1 MGCSISLEYLARGG
15 QQAAALVLVNGPL
28 RLTQTEGFPWTMSEE
43 KLRPPVQLVAAMKGA
58 LNNNPSPTAIEV
70 LEAAEHLLDQVLRTD
85 CETRASALDLL
96 TVDALMTHALEIAAK
111 DD

>member
-1 MGCSISLEYLARGG
+1 
-15 QQAAALVLVNGPL
+15 
-28 RLTQTEGFPWTMSEE
+28 MSEE
-43 KLRPPVQLVAAMKGA
+43 KPRPPEQLVTAMKGA

-111 DD
+111 DPKLMEDFPEQAMRRIASHHRS

>member
-1 MGCSISLEYLARGG
+1 
-15 QQAAALVLVNGPL
+15 
-28 RLTQTEGFPWTMSEE
+28 MSEE
-43 KLRPPVQLVAAMKGA
+43 KPRPPEQLVTAMKGA
-58 LNNNPSPTAIEV
+58 LNNNPSPTAIEA

-111 DD
+111 DPKLMEDFPEQAMRRIASHHRS

>member
-1 MGCSISLEYLARGG
+1 
-15 QQAAALVLVNGPL
+15 
-28 RLTQTEGFPWTMSEE
+28 MSEE
-43 KLRPPVQLVAAMKGA
+43 KLPPPEQLVAAMKGA

-96 TVDALMTHALEIAAK
+96 TVDALMTHALAIAAK
-111 DD
+111 DPKLMEDFPEQAMRQIASHHRS